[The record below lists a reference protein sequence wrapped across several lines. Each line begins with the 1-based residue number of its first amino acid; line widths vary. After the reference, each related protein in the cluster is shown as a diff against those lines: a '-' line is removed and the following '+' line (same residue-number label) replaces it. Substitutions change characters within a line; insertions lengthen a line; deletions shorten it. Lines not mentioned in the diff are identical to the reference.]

1 MMRKFAL
8 LLLLVGCSKSGP
20 APTTAIVIVDDV
32 VQAVDAPAAASPADA
47 VSPADTSSAVTP

>member
-1 MMRKFAL
+1 MRKFAL

-20 APTTAIVIVDDV
+20 TSTTAIIVVDDV

-47 VSPADTSSAVTP
+47 VSPADAPSAVTP